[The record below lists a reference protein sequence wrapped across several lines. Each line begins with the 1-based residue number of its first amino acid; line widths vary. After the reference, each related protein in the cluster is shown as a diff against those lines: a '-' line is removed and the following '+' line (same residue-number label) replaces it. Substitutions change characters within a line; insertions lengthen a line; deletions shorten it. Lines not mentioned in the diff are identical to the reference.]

1 MSDVDTIA
9 SEISLM
15 VSGESHR
22 VEILYLRSFSTGAH
36 HRVAADL
43 CSVFPDPVQGRT
55 FPGLRGHSLF
65 HLVKTNQAGRCL
77 AARCHTAL
85 GHTWPLGHV
94 LTSPSPGHRLLSGQ
108 LAQGGTRVSKC
119 LSEYV

>member
-43 CSVFPDPVQGRT
+43 CSVFPV
-55 FPGLRGHSLF
+55 FPFSSLYVSSQ
-65 HLVKTNQAGRCL
+65 LTPP
-77 AARCHTAL
+77 AAAT
-85 GHTWPLGHV
+85 
-94 LTSPSPGHRLLSGQ
+94 LSTD
-108 LAQGGTRVSKC
+108 AFIII
-119 LSEYV
+119 